1 VTPVTNPPFEGL
13 ARRKSRGR
21 GRPMSGHR
29 HLRRA
34 SPEFL
39 FPGGSLFDPVIGE
52 MLRERYALPQQVPQD
67 MRQLL
72 TQLDKPRTVVQA
84 SELRQR
90 TERAV
95 KDNSKAP

>member
-1 VTPVTNPPFEGL
+1 
-13 ARRKSRGR
+13 
-21 GRPMSGHR
+21 
-29 HLRRA
+29 
-34 SPEFL
+34 
-39 FPGGSLFDPVIGE
+39 